1 MFDFLVI
8 PVRHH
13 CNRMILDDIATILF
27 FYNGGES
34 QQRMHAVAI
43 LSSCFFF
50 VCHAQNESGNSN
62 DALYHV
68 GSLSFKSILTSTLQ
82 PSTSPSASPS
92 MGPTPF
98 PTKQVS
104 ALLIYDYLVS
114 SWPLFQCAYLVHSY
128 SFITCSPQK
137 CLANHR
143 RHHLHQHRRL
153 H

>member
-50 VCHAQNESGNSN
+50 VCHAQNENGNSN

-68 GSLSFKSILTSTLQ
+68 GSLSFKSILKSTLQ
-82 PSTSPSASPS
+82 PSMSPSASPS

-104 ALLIYDYLVS
+104 ALYDYLVS
-114 SWPLFQCAYLVHSY
+114 SLNCFSAYLVPNSY
-128 SFITCSPQK
+128 LCITFSPQK